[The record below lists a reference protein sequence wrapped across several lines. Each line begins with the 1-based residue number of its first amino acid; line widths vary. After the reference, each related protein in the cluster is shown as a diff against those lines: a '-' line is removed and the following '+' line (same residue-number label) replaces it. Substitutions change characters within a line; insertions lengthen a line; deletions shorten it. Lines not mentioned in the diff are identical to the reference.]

1 MVWEYRVFLRV
12 PHGGAVTAALRAA
25 LGLDEAP
32 AAASGCVRGAP
43 VEART
48 DWYLAGTGAAI
59 GIKARGGKEGKDGA
73 EPLASPR
80 SPASAAAAS
89 PPPGGDSPRG
99 ALLPAFAAAAG
110 EPTYELKF
118 LRSAYEGAVSAA
130 ASSRRP
136 AAARVNAPATPPRRH
151 APTAQAE
158 LGKVEITVPS
168 AREWLSLQA
177 KGSASARAAAAL
189 ALAPLEQAAAAVG
202 DAPLAAALE
211 KLVRGG
217 AMLGVRK
224 RRWKGAAGEVTEVAL
239 VDGDGGA
246 LPGTESVT
254 FCCET
259 SRKDGAGLANVA
271 GSALIAGLRAKALMP
286 EDERVL
292 IASYSGW
299 VSLQKPDAG
308 SAKKAKA

>member
-1 MVWEYRVFLRV
+1 MLRRR
-12 PHGGAVTAALRAA
+12 ARARLRRRAA
-25 LGLDEAP
+25 GRLP
-32 AAASGCVRGAP
+32 RCAA
-43 VEART
+43 
-48 DWYLAGTGAAI
+48 
-59 GIKARGGKEGKDGA
+59 
-73 EPLASPR
+73 
-80 SPASAAAAS
+80 
-89 PPPGGDSPRG
+89 PPPPR
-99 ALLPAFAAAAG
+99 A
-110 EPTYELKF
+110 
-118 LRSAYEGAVSAA
+118 
-130 ASSRRP
+130 
-136 AAARVNAPATPPRRH
+136 H
-151 APTAQAE
+151 AQAE

-224 RRWKGAAGEVTEVAL
+224 RRWKGAGGEVAEVAL

-246 LPGTESVT
+246 LPGTEFVT

-259 SRKDGAGLANVA
+259 SKKDGAGLANVA
-271 GSALIAGLRAKALMP
+271 GSALIAALRAKALMP
-286 EDERVL
+286 DDDRVL

-299 VSLQKPDAG
+299 ASLQKLPPDTGG
-308 SAKKAKA
+308 SGKKAKAEAKG